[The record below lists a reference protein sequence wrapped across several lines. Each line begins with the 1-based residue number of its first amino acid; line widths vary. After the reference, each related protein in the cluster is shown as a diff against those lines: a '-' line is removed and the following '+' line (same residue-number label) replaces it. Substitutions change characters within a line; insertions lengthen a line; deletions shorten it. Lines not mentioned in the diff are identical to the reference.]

1 MSVDE
6 TDQETTDAAL
16 ARALQLEEYEEPL
29 PKKRRTIFEDV
40 HLSARSLA
48 ERLDA
53 MPPGAELTESELSDR
68 ITPLDSEEE
77 EIFHPPASDSEV
89 EFVSAAE
96 EGEERGPSR
105 RRLTFFYDAETQE
118 AIISGDLPTWEEQR
132 KIRRVSLD
140 A

>member
-1 MSVDE
+1 
-6 TDQETTDAAL
+6 
-16 ARALQLEEYEEPL
+16 LEEYEEPL

-40 HLSARSLA
+40 PVSAQSLA

-77 EIFHPPASDSEV
+77 EIFHPHASDSED

-96 EGEERGPSR
+96 EREERGPSR
-105 RRLTFFYDAETQE
+105 RRLTFQPEFYDAETQE

-132 KIRRVSLD
+132 KIRRVSLH